1 MPPNRFS
8 RYLPSP
14 AELRKNPALRP
25 VSGYLQDP
33 AIWHLHR
40 RSVSGAAFIGMFCA
54 FLPVPFQ
61 MLIAAALAIVSR
73 RNLPISVALVW
84 ISNPVTIPP
93 MFYFA
98 YKLGAWLLDMQ
109 IETESIDLSLSW
121 LADNLS
127 TIGIPLIF
135 GSLVC
140 GWVCGITAF
149 VIVRVS
155 WRLNV
160 LQRLRDRREKRRAAR
175 ERRRAEKQSAKA
187 VSGDSAPESDSPKGP

>member
-1 MPPNRFS
+1 MPAALEGLELHNRVMPRKLLR

-14 AELRKNPALRP
+14 ASLRKSRALRP
-25 VSGYLQDP
+25 VSGWLQDP

-40 RSVSGAAFIGMFCA
+40 RSVSGACFIGLFCM
-54 FLPVPFQ
+54 FLPIPFQ

-109 IETESIDLSLSW
+109 IETSSIELSW
-121 LADNLS
+121 PWLSANLS
-127 TIGIPLIF
+127 QIGIPLVF

-140 GWVCGITAF
+140 GWVCGISAF
-149 VIVRVS
+149 VLVRVS
-155 WRLNV
+155 WRLHV
-160 LQRLRDRREKRRAAR
+160 IQRLKDRRDAR
-175 ERRRAEKQSAKA
+175 LKAKDANTPPPAE
-187 VSGDSAPESDSPKGP
+187 PET